1 MSAASPISDRPASGG
16 AATPPTGSGAAQR
29 KARRNRRWMILSLLP
44 VVLFFLV
51 LSVFPVFNLIGT
63 SLFHVEWSGGISTS
77 EFVGLENYVQLF
89 TGEVIYWAGVKNTL
103 IFAVSAVFLQMIF
116 GFSMALAVKR
126 AGTLGR
132 TLLTGIF
139 LLPIVVPP
147 IVIGSVWR
155 LVLGREFGLANSL
168 LGWVGLGPVDWL
180 GNPDIALASVIFVDV
195 WHWTPFV
202 FILMLAGLEAL
213 DEEVLEAARMD
224 VRSSWQEIRHVIIP
238 MMLPTIT
245 ITLLF
250 RIILSFKVFD
260 EVYLLTSGGPGTA
273 TEVVNFSIYRVFFD
287 QDRVGYGS
295 AMAVVTL
302 FGMTLAIIVGRGLIA
317 SYRKKQETAQ

>member
-1 MSAASPISDRPASGG
+1 MSAASPNSDTAMRRG
-16 AATPPTGSGAAQR
+16 AGLPPPGPDAAAR

-44 VVLFFLV
+44 VVVFFLV
-51 LSVFPVFNLIGT
+51 LSVFPVFNLIAT
-63 SLFHVEWSGGISTS
+63 SLFHVEWSGGTATS
-77 EFVGLENYVQLF
+77 SFVGLENYVQLF

-103 IFAVSAVFLQMIF
+103 IFAVSAVTLQMVF

-126 AGTLGR
+126 AGTMGR
-132 TLLTGIF
+132 TVLTGIF

-168 LGWVGLGPVDWL
+168 LELLGLGPVDWL
-180 GNPDIALASVIFVDV
+180 GDPDIALSSVIFVDV

-224 VRSSWQEIRHVIIP
+224 VRSAWQEIRHVIIP

-245 ITLLF
+245 ITLMF

-302 FGMTLAIIVGRGLIA
+302 FGMTLAIIVGRGVIQR
-317 SYRKKQETAQ
+317 YRKRQEAAQ